1 MVCARKQG
9 LPPSATANGLA
20 LLAVSFTGSDKY
32 AFFMDKGTGFHLQYH
47 DLLRRVLPVRFSCLC
62 FVVALFTAAAAAQE
76 PQASAAPELLAD
88 PATFVLKVDEV
99 ELPFVV
105 MDKHHHWITNLSQ
118 AEIRLEDNGLPPSS
132 IRIFESQTGLPLRV
146 GLLIDTSNSVSRQFK
161 FEKDLAGL
169 FVGRMLDP
177 SKDLGFVIGFGE
189 DAQLMQ
195 DLTADSEALAAAVT
209 KLEVGGSTS
218 IYDAVSYA
226 CKLLAQEPGGT
237 LTRRVLIVLTDGFDN
252 TSRLSAA
259 HVIEQAVRSNVVVI
273 VLDTGY
279 EPDPNDPPH
288 RTLRKLAEDTGGQI
302 LPAAK
307 KSAMAKAFDQLT
319 SQLRSYYLVAYHP
332 ARFSRDGSYRT
343 IQLKT
348 KRHGVKVL
356 CRRGY
361 YAARDSGKED

>member
-1 MVCARKQG
+1 MCVRRQG
-9 LPPSATANGLA
+9 LPPSATTNDLA
-20 LLAVSFTGSDKY
+20 VLAVSFSGSGKY
-32 AFFMDKGTGFHLQYH
+32 ASCMGNGTGYHLQH
-47 DLLRRVLPVRFSCLC
+47 HHVLSRVLLVRFSYLC
-62 FVVALFTAAAAAQE
+62 FVVALFTAVAAAQE
-76 PQASAAPELLAD
+76 PQTPAAPELLAN
-88 PATFVLKVDEV
+88 PATFVLQVDEV

-105 MDKHHHWITNLSQ
+105 MDKHNHWITNLSQ
-118 AEIRLEDNGLPPSS
+118 AEIHLEDNGLPPSS

-161 FEKDLAGL
+161 FEKDLAAL

-177 SKDLGFVIGFGE
+177 SKDLGLVIGFGE

-252 TSRLSAA
+252 TSRLTPA
-259 HVIEQAVRSNVVVI
+259 HVIEQAVRSDVVVI

-279 EPDPNDPPH
+279 EPDPSDPPH
-288 RTLRKLAEDTGGQI
+288 RTLRKLAEDTGGEI

-319 SQLRSYYLVAYHP
+319 SQLRSYYFIAYHP

-343 IQLKT
+343 VQLKT

>member
-1 MVCARKQG
+1 MV
-9 LPPSATANGLA
+9 
-20 LLAVSFTGSDKY
+20 
-32 AFFMDKGTGFHLQYH
+32 KGQGFHRQRQH
-47 DLLRRVLPVRFSCLC
+47 VLRRSLLLRFSCLC
-62 FVVALFTAAAAAQE
+62 LVGALFSAVAVAQE
-76 PQASAAPELLAD
+76 PQASAGPELLAK
-88 PATFVLKVDEV
+88 PATFVLQVDEV

-118 AEIRLEDNGLPPSS
+118 EEIRLEDNGLPPSS

-146 GLLIDTSNSVSRQFK
+146 GLLIDTSNSVSRQFR
-161 FEKDLAGL
+161 FEKDLAAL
-169 FVGRMLDP
+169 FVGRILDR
-177 SKDLGFVIGFGE
+177 SKDQGLVIGFGE

-195 DLTADSEALAAAVT
+195 DLTSDSDALAAAVT

-226 CKLLAQEPGGT
+226 CKLLAQEPGNT

-252 TSRLSAA
+252 TSRFSPAQ
-259 HVIEQAVRSNVVVI
+259 VIEQAVRNNVVVI
-273 VLDTGY
+273 FLDTGY

-288 RTLRKLAEDTGGQI
+288 RILRKLAEDTGGQI

-307 KSAMAKAFDQLT
+307 KSTMAKAFDQLT

-356 CRRGY
+356 CRHGY
-361 YAARDSGKED
+361 YAARDAGKED

>member
-1 MVCARKQG
+1 MVKAMGFHRERHH
-9 LPPSATANGLA
+9 
-20 LLAVSFTGSDKY
+20 LLLGTLLLRFSYLCVAA
-32 AFFMDKGTGFHLQYH
+32 AFF
-47 DLLRRVLPVRFSCLC
+47 
-62 FVVALFTAAAAAQE
+62 AAFASAQE
-76 PQASAAPELLAD
+76 PQAPAAPELLAH
-88 PATFVLKVDEV
+88 PATFVLQVDEV

-118 AEIRLEDNGLPPSS
+118 EEIRLEDNGLPPSS

-146 GLLIDTSNSVSRQFK
+146 GLLIDTSNSVSRQFR
-161 FEKDLAGL
+161 FEKDLAAL
-169 FVGRMLDP
+169 FVARILDR
-177 SKDLGFVIGFGE
+177 SKDQGLVIGFGE
-189 DAQLMQ
+189 DARLMQ

-209 KLEVGGSTS
+209 KLDVGGSTS

-226 CKLLAQEPGGT
+226 CKLLAQERGNT

-252 TSRLSAA
+252 TSRLSPAQ
-259 HVIEQAVRSNVVVI
+259 VIEEAVRSNVVVI
-273 VLDTGY
+273 FLDTGY
-279 EPDPNDPPH
+279 EPDPTDPPH
-288 RTLRKLAEDTGGQI
+288 RILRKLAEDTGGQI

-307 KSAMAKAFDQLT
+307 KQAMAKAFEQLT
-319 SQLRSYYLVAYHP
+319 SELRSYYLLAYHP

-361 YAARDSGKED
+361 YAARDVAKED